1 MSKTFNLYCDES
13 CYLDNDNNKYMLI
26 GGVSCAYP
34 QVRIHTNCINEIKKK
49 YNFYAEI
56 KWNKVSMS
64 KIKFYLDIVEYFF
77 STDLQFKAIAL
88 EKENPA
94 PESLCSF
101 DEHYYDMYYYLL
113 NSNINTQYAYNVY
126 LDIKDTLSVFKVRK
140 LYDILNAKYGVFRN
154 IQNIRSHESVLLQ
167 LADFLLG
174 AVAYNANNTDKA
186 NEAKKMI
193 IEKIKKHKRGDIDL
207 DDEKYNNKVNLYF
220 IELS

>member
-1 MSKTFNLYCDES
+1 
-13 CYLDNDNNKYMLI
+13 
-26 GGVSCAYP
+26 
-34 QVRIHTNCINEIKKK
+34 
-49 YNFYAEI
+49 
-56 KWNKVSMS
+56 
-64 KIKFYLDIVEYFF
+64 
-77 STDLQFKAIAL
+77 
-88 EKENPA
+88 
-94 PESLCSF
+94 
-101 DEHYYDMYYYLL
+101 MYYYLL

>member
-13 CYLDNDNNKYMLI
+13 CYLDNDKNKFMFI

-34 QVRIHTNCINEIKKK
+34 QVRVHTNCINEIKKK
-49 YNFYAEI
+49 HNFYAEI

-88 EKENPA
+88 EKENPV

-126 LDIKDTLSVFKVRK
+126 LDIKDTLSVFKVHK

-186 NEAKKMI
+186 NEAKRMI
-193 IEKIKKHKRGDIDL
+193 IEKIKKHKIGNIDL
-207 DDEKYNNKVNLYF
+207 DDEKYNKKVNLYF
-220 IELS
+220 VELR